1 MSDTPPPTAGSPV
14 YTYLSVFVS
23 VQLCH
28 QFWDHG
34 LLETLHALHQ
44 LRELAVAD
52 VARFARVEGVEL
64 AAQKIQIRAEGGAF
78 SAPGHGE
85 VLCRSCEVAKL

>member
-1 MSDTPPPTAGSPV
+1 MAGGPI
-14 YTYLSVFVS
+14 YLSIFVS
-23 VQLCH
+23 VQLRH

-34 LLETLHALHQ
+34 LLETVHALHQ
-44 LRELAVAD
+44 LRELVVAD

-64 AAQKIQIRAEGGAF
+64 SAQEIQVCVEGGAF

-85 VLCRSCEVAKL
+85 VLCGSCEVAKL

>member
-1 MSDTPPPTAGSPV
+1 MAGGPI
-14 YTYLSVFVS
+14 YLSIFVS
-23 VQLCH
+23 VQLRH

-34 LLETLHALHQ
+34 LLETVHALYQ
-44 LRELAVAD
+44 LRELVVAD

-64 AAQKIQIRAEGGAF
+64 SAQEIQVRVEGGAF

-85 VLCRSCEVAKL
+85 VLCGSCEVAKL